1 MLAFIRFFARV
12 SSFMDPELE
21 GLVDEAFI
29 AILALMRF
37 PICVNSFMAFAL

>member
-21 GLVDEAFI
+21 GLDEAFI